1 MLGRERGA
9 RGELDEKGTTGTR
22 GEGKNIWLGLDIY
35 WEDIWVC
42 LGLPFMFFF
51 LLLLLWFLCSP
62 AVQMDTACV

>member
-1 MLGRERGA
+1 M
-9 RGELDEKGTTGTR
+9 DEKGTTGTR

-51 LLLLLWFLCSP
+51 VVVAVVSLLPCGANGDSMRVTSKRTL
-62 AVQMDTACV
+62 AAQMD